1 MSTETAQRNG
11 SSRILILSGPPGS
24 GKTTI
29 ARVLS
34 ETASQP
40 TVHLVTD
47 SFYTAI
53 RKGFVAPFLPE
64 AAQQNEVV
72 IAVLVNCM
80 LGYAAGG
87 YDVIVDGI
95 IGPWSLQPFR
105 NAAKNAG
112 LPLSFV
118 VLRPS
123 LDETLSRAIGREGK
137 ELKSSG
143 PIKGLYGA
151 FAKLDQPECYAVD
164 SSSQSVEETVNFV
177 RRGFDTGRFD
187 LSNSPGVGACR
198 R

>member
-1 MSTETAQRNG
+1 MTCETAQPNG
-11 SSRILILSGPPGS
+11 SSRVLILTGAPGC
-24 GKTTI
+24 GKTTV

-72 IAVLVNCM
+72 IGVLVHCM

-118 VLRPS
+118 VLRPN
-123 LDETLSRAIGREGK
+123 LEETLSRAVGREGK

-151 FAKLDQPECYAVD
+151 FAKLDQLECSVVD
-164 SSSQSVEETVNFV
+164 SSSQSVEETVDFV
-177 RRGFDTGRFD
+177 RRGWATGRFD
-187 LSNSPGVGACR
+187 LSS
-198 R
+198 

>member
-1 MSTETAQRNG
+1 MTNETAQPNG
-11 SSRILILSGPPGS
+11 SSRILILTGPPGC

-34 ETASQP
+34 ETASRP

-47 SFYTAI
+47 SFYTSI
-53 RKGFVAPFLPE
+53 RKGFVAPFLPD
-64 AAQQNEVV
+64 AAKQNEVV
-72 IAVLVNCM
+72 IGVLVNCM

-105 NAAKNAG
+105 NATKNAG
-112 LPLSFV
+112 LPLSLV

-123 LDETLSRAIGREGK
+123 LDETLSRAVGREGK

-151 FAKLDQPECYAVD
+151 FAKLDQLECYAVD
-164 SSSQSVEETVNFV
+164 SSSQSVAETAEFV
-177 RRGFDTGRFD
+177 RRGCDTGRFD
-187 LSNSPGVGACR
+187 LSS
-198 R
+198 

>member
-1 MSTETAQRNG
+1 MTNETGQPCG

-34 ETASQP
+34 EAAARP

-47 SFYTAI
+47 TFYTAI
-53 RKGFVAPFLPE
+53 KKGFVPPFLPD
-64 AAQQNEVV
+64 AAKQNEVV
-72 IAVLVNCM
+72 IGVLVNCM

-87 YDVIVDGI
+87 YDVIVDGV

-105 NAAKNAG
+105 NAAKSVG
-112 LPLSFV
+112 LPLSFA
-118 VLRPS
+118 VLRPN
-123 LDETLSRAIGREGK
+123 LDETLARAVGREGK

-151 FAKLDQPECYAVD
+151 FRKLDQLECYAVD
-164 SSSQSVEETVNFV
+164 SSNQSMDETADSV
-177 RRGFDTGRFD
+177 RRGFDAGRFD
-187 LSNSPGVGACR
+187 LSNSPGA
-198 R
+198 